1 MLFKANARK
10 PLSPALKSLVYFLR
24 GFIALGV
31 VAICGTVAIYLDPP
45 LIAWG
50 SSAMRQNPTCSSA
63 DAVDGLRKYMAQHGA
78 GEKEIARQTHVAKE
92 DGGYKLLD
100 TPRGQWWVPL
110 SSVQVLPTL
119 LAQQA
124 SKIYGD
130 GDKGVQAGDVVIDC
144 GAHVGVYTREALS
157 RGARMVV
164 AVEPAP
170 DNVESLRRNFAKEIA
185 AGQVVVLAKGVW
197 DKEDLL
203 PLYENP
209 GNSAGDSFVMKGEHD
224 RVTSTIPLTTI
235 DHIVQEL
242 HLGHVNFI
250 KMDIKG
256 ATVRALQGASATLKA
271 DRPKLAIS
279 TEEEDDKPR
288 DVLAALHQLQPAY
301 QYACGTCSMTNTHE
315 ITPDVLLLR

>member
-1 MLFKANARK
+1 MSLKANARK
-10 PLSPALKSLVYFLR
+10 ALSPASRILVMVLR
-24 GFIALGV
+24 AVIALGV
-31 VAICGTVAIYLDPP
+31 AAILCTVAVYLDPP

-50 SSAMRQNPTCSSA
+50 SSAMHQNPTCSPA
-63 DAVDGLRKYMAQHGA
+63 DAVDGLRKYMAQHGS
-78 GEKEIARQTHVAKE
+78 GERDMARQTHTLKE
-92 DGGYKLLD
+92 DGSYRLLE

-130 GDKGVQAGDVVIDC
+130 GNKGVQPGDVVIDC

-157 RGARMVV
+157 LGAKLVV

-170 DNVESLRRNFAKEIA
+170 DKVESLRRNFAKEIA

-203 PLYENP
+203 PLFENP
-209 GNSAGDSFVMKGEHD
+209 ANSAGDSFVMKGEND
-224 RVTSTIPLTTI
+224 KVRGAIPLTTI

-242 HLGHVNFI
+242 RLGHVNFI
-250 KMDIKG
+250 KMDING
-256 ATVRALQGASATLKA
+256 ATTRALQGASATLLK

-279 TEEEDDKPR
+279 TEAADDKPR
-288 DVLAALHQLQPAY
+288 DVLAALHLLQPAY
-301 QYACGTCSMTNTHE
+301 QFACGTCSMTLSHE
-315 ITPDVLLLR
+315 ITPDVLLLH